1 MMAVEAARTAE
12 ITGIRSVLEA
22 VCCFGELGRTSAEIF
37 AGNVRSAGAEGG
49 GGRGVGGGE
58 GGEGG
63 EGEP

>member
-1 MMAVEAARTAE
+1 MIAVAAARTAE

-22 VCCFGELGRTSAEIF
+22 VCCFGELGRTSAEMF
-37 AGNVRSAGAEGG
+37 AGKVRSARAGG
-49 GGRGVGGGE
+49 GGRGVGGGGR